1 MTAEGMLE
9 AVTGAIGESD
19 GEIGGIPFTRLTE
32 PVSDGVALSATYTWD
47 GTTTVLCGDTSE
59 IAVGDWIRLDVD
71 GQYFEVTGET
81 PDTSI
86 TIDNP
91 QGLVI
96 PTGSSQSS
104 KAVVV
109 LPVETTLNFS
119 DTGKVSIDGA
129 VYYYTGTTDQ
139 TFTGIYHVVGGV
151 QVAGV
156 QRLHRIES
164 LVYDRN
170 RDRSALD
177 LVRRAMLVEYAEGE
191 DLNALA
197 RNLGVFRLSFLRDDD
212 QFREIVKVLAYC
224 PKGTLYG
231 LELALEK
238 LAGAGNFTIYE
249 DPLNY
254 PAEVFITLS
263 AAAVLSDQAQG
274 AAYLAGGE
282 IVDWDSLTQVTV
294 AYPLVSSQ
302 AAVRY
307 VRMAPL
313 AHVTDTT
320 TAYPSTDQ
328 YERYPGSGLSNFY
341 TTSGT
346 EGTTVQIVTTDGGAL
361 EFTNGAAAVNYH
373 YYGRQ
378 HTSTRGS
385 ISMWLRMLD
394 NGSGVPEAQPA
405 ARINWGDGQYMARFV
420 WTQNGTGGA
429 ASWDIGFGDWSGTF
443 GITPPNIPM
452 DSAWHELRL
461 ERDGRGNISW
471 YWDGVLKQTFAT
483 SYWNPHTTETIG
495 FGYSLTPTSTAS
507 WRMKEFRID
516 TVQLRDFYSAEAS
529 DGVVAAASRTL
540 TTAAFTFISGD
551 EGKGFTTR
559 NSAVVN
565 AYGGNNNGRWLV
577 ESQGGTTATLI
588 GETWTGA
595 LVQGAFPTRITL
607 PLDQPLLKYPDDQ
620 GKEIEILG
628 SGPNAGIYVIDDLLD
643 PVTGTPIDSAATP
656 LPQKTHLCTV
666 VGATFASETDLSFR
680 LRPNFAAESNLE
692 WIMQEAGS
700 MSGQVITMRQGFPNI
715 PNNGKAAEVIY
726 GSVLSAQLLRNSDV
740 DNVLLND
747 DPLQFAYWPT
757 YLADPLGYAR
767 SYLSGVTA
775 AGVIP
780 SYSLD

>member
-1 MTAEGMLE
+1 MTAAVGMLE
-9 AVTGAIGESD
+9 ALTSAIGESD
-19 GEIGGIPFTRLTE
+19 GEIGGIPFTRLTA
-32 PVSDGVALSATYTWD
+32 PVTDGVALSATYTWD
-47 GTTTVLCGDTSE
+47 GTTTILCGDTSE

-91 QGLVI
+91 QSLII

-104 KAVVV
+104 KAVTT
-109 LPVETTLNFS
+109 LPVESTLDFS
-119 DTGKVSIDGA
+119 EDSKVSIDGA
-129 VYYYTGTTDQ
+129 VYYYTGKTDQ
-139 TFTGIYHVVGGV
+139 SFTGIYHLVGGV
-151 QVAGV
+151 SIAGV
-156 QRLHRIES
+156 QRLHRVES
-164 LVYDRN
+164 VVYDRN
-170 RDRSALD
+170 RDRSAID
-177 LVRRAMLVEYAEGE
+177 LVRRAMLVDYAEGE

-197 RNLGVFRLSFLRDDD
+197 RNLGVLRLAFLSDDD
-212 QFREIVKVLAYC
+212 QFREIVKVLAYN

-231 LELALEK
+231 LQLALEG
-238 LAGAGNFTIYE
+238 LVGAGNFTIYE
-249 DPLNY
+249 DPINF

-263 AAAVLSDQAQG
+263 AAAFLATVPQG
-274 AAYLAGGE
+274 SAYLSGGE
-282 IVDWDSLTQVTV
+282 LVDWDSLTQVTV
-294 AYPLVSSQ
+294 AYPAASYG
-302 AAVRY
+302 AVRH

-313 AHVTDTT
+313 SHVTDTT
-320 TAYPSTDQ
+320 SAYPSTDQ

-341 TTSGT
+341 TTTGT

-361 EFTNGAAAVNYH
+361 EFTNGPMAVNYA

-405 ARINWGDGQYMARFV
+405 ARINWGDGQYMVRFV
-420 WTQNGTGGA
+420 WTQNGTGGS
-429 ASWDIGFGDWSGTF
+429 ASWDIGFGDWSGAF
-443 GITPPNIPM
+443 GITPPNIPI
-452 DSAWHELRL
+452 DNAWHELRL
-461 ERDGRGNISW
+461 ERSGDGYISW
-471 YWDGVLKQTFAT
+471 YWDGVLQQRFAT
-483 SYWNPHTTETIG
+483 SYWNPHTTEAIG
-495 FGYSLTPTSTAS
+495 FGYSLTPTSAAS

-516 TVQLRDFYSAEAS
+516 TVQLRDFYAATLT

-540 TTAAFTFISGD
+540 TTSGFTFLSAD
-551 EGKGFTTR
+551 VGKGFSTL

-577 ESQGGTTATLI
+577 EAQGGTTVTLI

-680 LRPNFAAESNLE
+680 LRPNFAAESGLE
-692 WIMQEAGS
+692 WILQEAGS

-726 GSVLSAQLLRNSDV
+726 GSVLSAQLLRNADV
-740 DNVLLND
+740 ENALGASGFD
-747 DPLQFAYWPT
+747 YWPF

-767 SYLSGVTA
+767 TYLSGVTA

-780 SYSLD
+780 SFDLD